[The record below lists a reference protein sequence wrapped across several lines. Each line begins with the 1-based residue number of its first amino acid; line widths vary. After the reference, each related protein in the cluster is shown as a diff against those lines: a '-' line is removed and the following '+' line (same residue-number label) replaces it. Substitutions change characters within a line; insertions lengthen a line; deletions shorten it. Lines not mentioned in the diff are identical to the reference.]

1 MLRPFAATRAARQE
15 LPPPPSSDVAAVV
28 MGRVVTT
35 GRYSSKNKLNGRAV
49 KKGNPA
55 SRRLLDPWCRPWLP
69 FAPRCLS
76 FPARPRSYPRH
87 GCPPVSRSAADN
99 GRKGKR
105 RGLHRQERL
114 DGPHTVH
121 PSPPRVCRPA
131 VHLLSSQRSH
141 SQSCRCLTQAQ
152 NPTPISPS
160 PNADSTFMYLLGVS
174 VDLYLVAIGAPTP
187 LVLNCSS
194 TTRDS
199 ENTRVRIAPCPPM
212 YSLLPTTE
220 LRSDKFP

>member
-1 MLRPFAATRAARQE
+1 MLLEIRGHEFVDKFKSYSVLQSLPVASRLSSTNPTPPPSSTARVIRRRTPAGRNFILLPLTPHHRRIYLKRFLACSSASEMLRPFAATRAARQE

-35 GRYSSKNKLNGRAV
+35 GRYSSRNKLNGRAV

-105 RGLHRQERL
+105 RGLHRQER
-114 DGPHTVH
+114 
-121 PSPPRVCRPA
+121 
-131 VHLLSSQRSH
+131 H
-141 SQSCRCLTQAQ
+141 S
-152 NPTPISPS
+152 
-160 PNADSTFMYLLGVS
+160 
-174 VDLYLVAIGAPTP
+174 
-187 LVLNCSS
+187 
-194 TTRDS
+194 
-199 ENTRVRIAPCPPM
+199 
-212 YSLLPTTE
+212 
-220 LRSDKFP
+220 

>member
-35 GRYSSKNKLNGRAV
+35 GRYSSRNKLNGRAV

-87 GCPPVSRSAADN
+87 GSPPVSRSAADN

-105 RGLHRQERL
+105 RAPFTSACLPAR
-114 DGPHTVH
+114 GP
-121 PSPPRVCRPA
+121 SALLPA
-131 VHLLSSQRSH
+131 LPFPIMLL
-141 SQSCRCLTQAQ
+141 
-152 NPTPISPS
+152 
-160 PNADSTFMYLLGVS
+160 PNAGTKSNSHQPIPKRRFHIYVS
-174 VDLYLVAIGAPTP
+174 PW
-187 LVLNCSS
+187 C
-194 TTRDS
+194 
-199 ENTRVRIAPCPPM
+199 
-212 YSLLPTTE
+212 
-220 LRSDKFP
+220 